1 MSLRVLIADDHA
13 PTRSSIRAAVE
24 ADDRFTVCAE
34 AADAAGAIQTGLAE
48 RPDVA
53 LLDITMPGGG
63 GVAAAW
69 EISARLPETRI
80 VMLTVSDENRDVLAA
95 LRAGA
100 VGYLLKDMDFERLPA
115 ALWDVAHGEATIPP
129 TLLAEVLAQFRDP
142 SAKWRSRVSEKEG
155 PRLTSREWEILELHQ
170 QGLSTAQIAR
180 RLSLTPAT
188 VRSHRARLVRK
199 LSEAEEGRPSDS
211 ASQRSTRDM
220 SL

>member
-1 MSLRVLIADDHA
+1 MSLRVLLAEDHA
-13 PTRSSIRAAVE
+13 PTRASIRAAVE
-24 ADDRFTVCAE
+24 TDDRFVVCAE
-34 AADAAGAIQTGLAE
+34 ASDAAGAVRSALDE
-48 RPDVA
+48 RPDIA

-100 VGYLLKDMDFERLPA
+100 MGYLLKDMDFERLPA
-115 ALWDVAHGEATIPP
+115 ALWDVAHGEATIPRA
-129 TLLAEVLAQFRDP
+129 LLAELLVQFRDP
-142 SAKWRSRVSEKEG
+142 SAKWRSRASEGEG

-170 QGLSTAQIAR
+170 QGLTTAQIAH

-199 LSEAEEGRPSDS
+199 LSEAEGPSTFS
-211 ASQRSTRDM
+211 GPAS
-220 SL
+220 